1 MSRPALLS
9 SLAFVCLFVVVPF
22 RPAAAA
28 GDADVRLRFGAVV
41 AYDLPGKA
49 RWGNDDLL
57 EYIENPFPLGA
68 GAVAEVGVGPY
79 SLSFTAFSSRILQQA
94 VPSLELGGRVTG
106 SVEADQSMEM
116 GPMDVDAN
124 GRLDLDAT
132 WALQGQG
139 MRWRIGRALGAWG
152 GRRVGV
158 EWHAHA
164 DVFAFDM
171 AVDLDG
177 RLLGTATVVAR
188 YEGLPLVVVP
198 QADVSALRGRVDVA
212 ARGVT
217 LGLVPRLYL
226 SGPPW
231 LRLELGPRLELKTMG
246 VEYGMVSE
254 DEGLDVSMPV
264 GFGRTFRGSKIG
276 YHVRLDVG
284 PFWIE
289 GNDDSGFADE
299 WSVGISSRWT
309 HR

>member
-1 MSRPALLS
+1 MSRPALPP
-9 SLAFVCLFVVVPF
+9 SLVVLFLLIASTWPVS
-22 RPAAAA
+22 AA
-28 GDADVRLRFGAVV
+28 DDLDLRLRFGAVA

-68 GAVAEVGVGPY
+68 GAMAEVGVGPY

-94 VPSLELGGRVTG
+94 VPSLELGGPVTG
-106 SVEADQSMEM
+106 SFEAGQSMAM
-116 GPMDVDAN
+116 GPVDLDAN
-124 GRLDLDAT
+124 GRVDLDAT

-139 MRWRIGRALGAWG
+139 MRWRVGRVLGAWG
-152 GRRVGV
+152 GRRMGV

-164 DVFAFDM
+164 DVFAFDV

-177 RLLGTATVVAR
+177 SLIGTATVVAR

-198 QADVSALRGRVDVA
+198 QADVSEMRGRVDVA

-217 LGLVPRLYL
+217 LGLVPRVYFA
-226 SGPPW
+226 GPSW

-246 VEYGMVSE
+246 VEYGMTTE
-254 DEGLDVSMPV
+254 GEGLDASMPV

-276 YHVRLDVG
+276 YHVRLDMG
-284 PFWIE
+284 PLWIE

-309 HR
+309 PR